1 MAVSSDN
8 IADSGSHKS
17 VQERLLDAAEELFCE
32 KGFEATSVRD
42 LASAAGCNIASV
54 NYYFGGKDK
63 LYVEVWRRH
72 LLGMRDMRIASIERV
87 MSETGGKATLE
98 ELLRSYAIAFLEP
111 LMEGE
116 KSFRF
121 IRLMAREM
129 IDRHLPE
136 GMFVKEM
143 ILPVMTALQKALLQ
157 ICPWLEEGK
166 ARLAILSIV
175 GQLMHVVA
183 AKTMFEQ
190 SGEPEAPR
198 VDLSEVVEHI
208 VAFSAAGIRTYA
220 ETKNPKLP
228 PSPELRRTEPFVAS
242 AEKGKTQN
250 CEEV

>member
-1 MAVSSDN
+1 MAISSDN
-8 IADSGSHKS
+8 GTNGSSHKS

-42 LASAAGCNIASV
+42 LASAAGCNVASV

-72 LLGMRDMRIASIERV
+72 LLRMRDMRIASIERV
-87 MSETGGKATLE
+87 MSQTGGKPTLE
-98 ELLRSYAIAFLEP
+98 ELLRSYSNAFLEP
-111 LMEGE
+111 LIEGE

-143 ILPVMTALQKALLQ
+143 ILPVMTALQKAIVQ
-157 ICPWLEEGK
+157 ICPGLKEPEVQ
-166 ARLAILSIV
+166 LVILSVV

-183 AKTMFEQ
+183 AETMFEQ
-190 SGEPEAPR
+190 SGEMGVPR
-198 VDLSEVVEHI
+198 FGLSEIVEHI
-208 VAFSAAGIRTYA
+208 VAFSAAGIRAYA
-220 ETKNPKLP
+220 ET
-228 PSPELRRTEPFVAS
+228 
-242 AEKGKTQN
+242 KTQN
-250 CEEV
+250 CERA